1 MKSTKGDNLMEI
13 IKRVDTMTKKL
24 FTFVVNKL
32 LAVMVKK
39 PKILLALK
47 MGADMGSLFST
58 HGQREFVI
66 RLVSRLFTMSI
77 LHSRDTIL

>member
-1 MKSTKGDNLMEI
+1 MKSTKGNNLMEI
-13 IKRVDTMTKKL
+13 INRVDTMTKKL

-47 MGADMGSLFST
+47 MGADMGSLFSAY
-58 HGQREFVI
+58 GQREFVT
-66 RLVSRLFTMSI
+66 RLVFRLFTMSI